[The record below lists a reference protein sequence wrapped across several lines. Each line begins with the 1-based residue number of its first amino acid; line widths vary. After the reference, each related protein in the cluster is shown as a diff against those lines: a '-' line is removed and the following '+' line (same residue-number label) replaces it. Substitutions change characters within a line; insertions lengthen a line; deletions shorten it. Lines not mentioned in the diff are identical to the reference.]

1 MKVAPLIHCRTY
13 KCDYNAGFLARP
25 NDFFDEEIQKAR
37 NYVVHATASIDSM
50 KGNRWMVVN
59 IGTHCI
65 AGYIGYIS
73 DLAEQLNDED
83 LKIYSCDEQG
93 RRIFAFI
100 GFAVQEKSFNR
111 TNDALQVTSKQL
123 GDWLKAYLSKKWEK
137 TVVDSQLTS
146 YDSELSPCDEVDED
160 LGRSETIQ
168 NYIFYESN
176 PYYDEKRF
184 QYYLKQALRGDNVR
198 FCSYLNRL
206 RDVENT
212 IFTTVTTSV
221 NVIRQM
227 KEQLSEREHKRSSK
241 SQVISDG
248 ETESKKKHFSHK
260 KNSART
266 WKIALVSGC
275 MTILLLIIIM
285 IIKAIQSV

>member
-1 MKVAPLIHCRTY
+1 M
-13 KCDYNAGFLARP
+13 
-25 NDFFDEEIQKAR
+25 
-37 NYVVHATASIDSM
+37 
-50 KGNRWMVVN
+50 
-59 IGTHCI
+59 
-65 AGYIGYIS
+65 
-73 DLAEQLNDED
+73 
-83 LKIYSCDEQG
+83 
-93 RRIFAFI
+93 
-100 GFAVQEKSFNR
+100 
-111 TNDALQVTSKQL
+111 
-123 GDWLKAYLSKKWEK
+123 
-137 TVVDSQLTS
+137 VDSQLTS

-198 FCSYLNRL
+198 FCSNLDRL

-266 WKIALVSGC
+266 WKIALVGGC

>member
-73 DLAEQLNDED
+73 DLAEQLDDED

-93 RRIFAFI
+93 RRIYAFI
-100 GFAVQEKSFNR
+100 CFAVQEKSFNR

-198 FCSYLNRL
+198 FCSNLNRL

-241 SQVISDG
+241 SL
-248 ETESKKKHFSHK
+248 F
-260 KNSART
+260 
-266 WKIALVSGC
+266 
-275 MTILLLIIIM
+275 
-285 IIKAIQSV
+285 